1 MAELDRKRAAGGKEA
16 LVDEPPVGAQ
26 GFQHPPILP
35 KTPAAGVGLTKGPS
49 VMHDLNARGEAPEKC
64 GCSSVVEHLLAKERV
79 ESSNLFIRLCWLAIR
94 LSLMGGGRSIA
105 LRERPASLN
114 LASRDLD
121 APFV

>member
-1 MAELDRKRAAGGKEA
+1 
-16 LVDEPPVGAQ
+16 
-26 GFQHPPILP
+26 
-35 KTPAAGVGLTKGPS
+35 
-49 VMHDLNARGEAPEKC
+49 
-64 GCSSVVEHLLAKERV
+64 
-79 ESSNLFIRLCWLAIR
+79 LCWLAIR